1 MIDSKSKPMQLTWHP
16 HGSSG
21 ETIVY
26 DSKRF
31 IKKKM
36 LAHDTI
42 YNASM
47 VVFKKSVFSLIP
59 SDYKEFRYCG
69 DWLFWTYVCMHGSVI
84 EVCQQLNHFRQHD
97 NKVTNRSLTNGGMW
111 RDAAGI
117 SRIFIS
123 LFHLNTLQQRCIRGR
138 CTKRFNK
145 QKGEYSSAILSE
157 FPDIYGGT
165 TIDII
170 LYEIGKMLGF
180 LKG

>member
-1 MIDSKSKPMQLTWHP
+1 MQLTWHP

-26 DSKRF
+26 DSNRF

-69 DWLFWTYVCMHGSVI
+69 DWLY
-84 EVCQQLNHFRQHD
+84 HFRQHD

-117 SRIFIS
+117 MRKFMST
-123 LFHLNTLQQRCIRGR
+123 LHLNTLQQRCIRGR
-138 CTKRFNK
+138 WTKRFNK
-145 QKGEYSSAILSE
+145 QKGEQSATILSE

-165 TIDII
+165 TLDIV